1 MPVQQTFAASR
12 NATWAPTLIYEYR
25 GAALPL
31 NGARIDMQLRLY
43 PGQPNDAKLTIAS
56 IPFTDTLKSGT
67 ANADDEVRE
76 LTLSPS
82 VEPGAVNGSEPNTL
96 RSLPGLHEPEAGEPQ
111 TFSFDIL
118 ITYADDLSEI
128 LSSGQFIVS
137 PGVTIV

>member
-31 NGARIDMQLRLY
+31 AGARIDMQLRQY
-43 PGQPNDAKLTIAS
+43 PGQPYGAALTIS
-56 IPFTDTLKSGT
+56 QIPFTDVLKSGT
-67 ANADDEVRE
+67 AGADNEVRE

-82 VEPGAVNGSEPNTL
+82 VEPGAVDGSDPNTL
-96 RSLPGLHEPEAGEPQ
+96 RSLPGLNTPEAGDPQ

-118 ITYADDLSEI
+118 ITYADGVSEI
-128 LSSGQFIVS
+128 LSSGQFIVD
-137 PGVTIV
+137 PGVTIA